1 MQDGI
6 IAYPGIPL
14 TMQKIT
20 PGDTITTV
28 AAGLYKY
35 TEYEIGYDAGHAA
48 ALIVEGNIITGAT
61 SGAMGV
67 VRSVTVAT
75 GAIGDSDAAG
85 MIRFHSWN
93 GTNFTDNE
101 KIKIAADADVGDING
116 SVPTE
121 CTDGYAYAGW
131 IAKAVMI
138 RAITKTQLIGVSAR
152 KMKADQTTL
161 IGFALAATASP
172 LWIYDASAIA
182 NITTVDEVS
191 GQAGS
196 TILLAYF

>member
-20 PGDTITTV
+20 PGDTITGVSTY
-28 AAGLYKY
+28 LYKY
-35 TEYEIGYDAGHAA
+35 AEYEIGYDSGDYAF
-48 ALIVEGNIITGAT
+48 LEGDIIIGAT
-61 SGAMGV
+61 SSAMGV

-75 GAIGDSDAAG
+75 GTVGGGTAAG
-85 MIRFHSWN
+85 KIRFHSWN
-93 GTNFTDNE
+93 GTNFTNNE
-101 KIKIAADADVGDING
+101 KIKVAADNDVGDIDG
-116 SVPTE
+116 TAPTE
-121 CTDGYAYAGW
+121 CADEYLYKGLV
-131 IAKAVMI
+131 AKAVMI

-152 KMKADQTTL
+152 KMKADQTSL
-161 IGFALAATASP
+161 IGIAQAATASP

-196 TILLAYF
+196 TILLGFF

>member
-6 IAYPGIPL
+6 IAYPGVPL

-20 PGDTITTV
+20 PGDTITGV
-28 AAGLYKY
+28 SAYLYKY
-35 TEYEIGYDAGHAA
+35 VEYEIGYDSGDYTFAEGDI
-48 ALIVEGNIITGAT
+48 IVGAT
-61 SGAMGV
+61 SSAMGV

-75 GAIGDSDAAG
+75 GTVGAGSAAG
-85 MIRFHSWN
+85 KIRFHSWN

-101 KIKIAADADVGDING
+101 KIKVAADNDVGDING
-116 SVPTE
+116 SVPTA
-121 CTDGYAYAGW
+121 CTDDYPYKDW

-172 LWIYDASAIA
+172 LWVYDAAAIA

-196 TILLAYF
+196 TILLGYF